1 MYVLGISAYLC
12 DSSAALVKDG
22 QLVGAIE
29 EEKLVGRKHTGELP
43 VNAIRY
49 LLKLENISFSDI
61 DHVAYF
67 FKPFLGLH
75 HRLWMII
82 KNLPGSLTFYQTHGG
97 MWQNMVK
104 VKDHLNQAFQGEK
117 PKFKFH
123 NVAHHL
129 SHAASSFLLSDFEE
143 AAVLTVDGSG
153 EWASTMMCVG
163 RKNKVYPFKEIHFP
177 HSLGYLYASV
187 TEYLGFKPNSGEGKV
202 MGLASYGRPRYI
214 DSFRKL
220 VLLKEKGRYQLD
232 LSYFDYYKHGI
243 SSTQNRPWVSKKF
256 ISEFGPPRV
265 PESKLE
271 PRHEDMAASLQ
282 QVLEE
287 AMLHMVNFLYAE
299 TKMEN
304 LCLAGGVALNSVAN
318 GILIKRTKF
327 KRIFIQ
333 PAAGDGGT
341 SVGAA
346 FYVYNCILNQPRS
359 QHPETV
365 FIGPEFSEKE
375 IQAAVESHGL
385 RYEKV
390 NPTEVGARLLTKGK
404 ILGWFQGRIEFG
416 PRALGNRSIIADP
429 RKGEMK
435 DIINA
440 RVKFRESFRPFAPSI
455 LEERLAEYFDY
466 DHPSPTMLLV
476 YNVLPE
482 KRNVIPAVTH
492 VDGTGRVQSISRRDN
507 PLYYDLISRFN
518 DLTGVPVILNT
529 SFNVRGKPI
538 VCTPE
543 QALDCFVKTDMDNL
557 IIGNFLVS
565 KGPRPR

>member
-1 MYVLGISAYLC
+1 MYILGISAYLC

-22 QLVGAIE
+22 RLLGAIE
-29 EEKLVGRKHTGELP
+29 EEKLVAQKHTGELP
-43 VNAIRY
+43 VNAIKH
-49 LLKLENISFSDI
+49 LLKEENISLSDI

-67 FKPFLGLH
+67 FKPFMGLH

-82 KNLPGSLTFYQTHGG
+82 KNLPGSLTFYQSHGG
-97 MWQNMVK
+97 MWQSMVR
-104 VKDHLNQAFQGEK
+104 VRHHLNRAFQVK
-117 PKFKFH
+117 NPKYRFH

-129 SHAASSFLLSDFEE
+129 SHAASSFLISDFKE
-143 AAVLTVDGSG
+143 AAILTVDGSG
-153 EWASTMMCVG
+153 EWTATMMCAG
-163 RKNKVYPFKEIHFP
+163 KNNKILPLKELYYP

-202 MGLASYGRPRYI
+202 MGLASYGRPQYI
-214 DSFRKL
+214 DTFRKIVKL
-220 VLLKEKGRYQLD
+220 GEKGAYRLD

-243 SSTQNRPWVSKKF
+243 TSTQNRSWVSQKF
-256 ISEFGPPRV
+256 VSELGPPRT
-265 PESKLE
+265 PESKIE
-271 PRHEDMAASLQ
+271 SRHEDIAASLQ

-287 AMLHMVNFLYAE
+287 VMLHMVNYLWEE

-318 GILIKRTKF
+318 GFIIKRSKF
-327 KRIFIQ
+327 KKIFIQ

-346 FYVYNCILNQPRS
+346 FYTYHCRLNQPRIRV
-359 QHPETV
+359 PETV
-365 FIGPEFSEKE
+365 FIGPKFSESE
-375 IQAAVESHGL
+375 ILKALESHKL
-385 RYEKV
+385 PYKKTDPPEA
-390 NPTEVGARLLTKGK
+390 GAQLLAEGK

-429 RKGEMK
+429 RKAEMK

-455 LEERLAEYFDY
+455 LEEKLEEYFDFN
-466 DHPSPTMLLV
+466 HPSPTMLLV

-482 KRNVIPAVTH
+482 KWNVIPAVTH
-492 VDGTGRVQSISRRDN
+492 VDGTGRVQSISRTDN
-507 PLYYDLISRFN
+507 PLYYDLINHFYR
-518 DLTGVPVILNT
+518 LTGVPVILNT

-543 QALDCFVKTDMDNL
+543 QALDCFLKTDMDNL
-557 IIGNFLVS
+557 IIGDYLVS
-565 KGPRPR
+565 KRSARE